1 MTIVKTLALAA
12 AAMLLASAA
21 QAHSHKFKKL
31 EIVHPWCIETSDVAK
46 PVAVY
51 MTIRNA
57 GGRPDKLLRAT
68 TSMATKAELREA
80 GAEPRTDGKAV
91 ASVAVGGHGE
101 VNLKRAGPHIL
112 LSGMKKQLSPYDSFF
127 MTLAFERAGK
137 VEIEVMVE
145 EASVLAAPHN

>member
-1 MTIVKTLALAA
+1 MTLKTLSLAA
-12 AAMLLASAA
+12 AAMLVATAA
-21 QAHSHKFKKL
+21 QAHSHKFKTL
-31 EIVHPWCIETSDVAK
+31 EIVHPWCIETGDAAK
-46 PVAVY
+46 PVAVF

-68 TSMATKAELREA
+68 TSMAAKAELREA
-80 GAEPRTDGKAV
+80 GTAPDAEGNVISA
-91 ASVAVGGHGE
+91 VAVGGHGE

-137 VEIEVMVE
+137 VEVEVMVE
-145 EASVLAAPHN
+145 DASVLEPPHK